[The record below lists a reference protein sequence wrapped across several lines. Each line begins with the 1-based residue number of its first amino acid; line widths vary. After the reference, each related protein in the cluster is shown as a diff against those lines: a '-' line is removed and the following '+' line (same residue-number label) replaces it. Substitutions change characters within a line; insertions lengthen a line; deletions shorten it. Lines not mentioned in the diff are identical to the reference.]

1 VKHTIISDD
10 RRRSCKFDAVKKYDT
25 VISRVAGNGGFL
37 WLLCLSVVMG
47 TDSAID

>member
-1 VKHTIISDD
+1 MKHTIISDD

-37 WLLCLSVVMG
+37 VIVVFIRRYG
-47 TDSAID
+47 YR